1 MDIDSD
7 LLLLLAAAVLVTWLL
22 VTIWRYVSI
31 QSRKGLLEQ
40 EKTVFGHGLHPESR
54 AFMAT
59 VVPRFGSPWGFLV
72 AIAVI
77 AILGLARVLDY
88 LQLTLEMKGATC
100 NTPAR
105 RDWAS
110 GLPCSIPLL
119 HSCQ

>member
-7 LLLLLAAAVLVTWLL
+7 LLLLFATAALVVWLL

-31 QSRKGLLEQ
+31 QSQKGLLEQ

-54 AFMAT
+54 TFMAT
-59 VVPRFGSPWGFLV
+59 VVPRFGSPWGLLA

-88 LQLTLEMKGATC
+88 L
-100 NTPAR
+100 
-105 RDWAS
+105 
-110 GLPCSIPLL
+110 
-119 HSCQ
+119 